1 MEIDECLNIYVNNDT
16 MNSLD
21 LVMVSNLELQEVTI

>member
-21 LVMVSNLELQEVTI
+21 LVMVRTFFLCQ